1 MDPLTIMLVALAL
14 VVCSYMA
21 WNIGA
26 NDVANAM
33 GTSVGSR
40 ALTLKQA
47 VIIAAIF
54 EFSGAFFA
62 GDAVTDTVRKG
73 ILTVDFTDTSVVD
86 AAFSNDIALGFIAAM
101 MAAATWLTIATRFGL
116 PVSTTHSIIGGII
129 GVGLILEVKHNTS
142 LIDWEK
148 VGDVV
153 MSWIASPLMGGLVG
167 FFSYWII
174 KKTILETEE
183 PEKRSMWLAPILAF
197 PTFFV
202 LGLALQFKALKGLFS
217 RLDDSGY
224 IIKGEWLGVKENGSF
239 NPLTPYCDP
248 DATEIT
254 DVCLNAVYEGAWFP
268 LNSIFIAIGIG
279 SISSLILYLALRR
292 IDIQE
297 ESRGFRGV
305 ERIFVWLQIITAAYV
320 AFAHGANDRS
330 NAIGPMAAVWQVLSS
345 GPGTRLASE
354 ADVPLWLVLLGSA
367 GIAIGV
373 MTWGWRVMETIGKKI
388 TDITPTRGFAAEFG
402 AATTILL
409 FSMPFLAVP
418 VSTTHTLVG
427 AVVGVGLAGG
437 AKAVDFR
444 VFGKIAA
451 SWVASVPAAAFGS
464 VVLFVAATQGDSIES
479 NAINMIV
486 ILPIAFIAVGYAIWK
501 SSGEIHVEDALSDAG
516 GSKEGDLTP
525 FEVFHQHAQAV
536 EKTVNHMLDAI
547 NKACDGK
554 DPSND
559 IQATIESELDAD
571 NIKSALRE
579 LVNKDMRFG
588 IQVRSEDFLYML
600 TRQDRIAD
608 YAQNVAEQ
616 LAFRPL
622 FDDKEAKKNLKKM
635 AQAVAS
641 TVEKYEDTV
650 EALRDYT
657 ISGETKAARN
667 TIIQLIKE
675 VNIKEHEA
683 DIVEAMAAGY
693 VFSNGEE
700 APLAAMHMYRV
711 LQRLDDVSNS
721 CEKAANA
728 FLAHLDK

>member
-1 MDPLTIMLVALAL
+1 MDPLTLMLVVLAL
-14 VVCSYMA
+14 IVCAYMA

-26 NDVANAM
+26 NEVANAM

-73 ILTVDFTDTSVVD
+73 ILTVDFLDPMVD
-86 AAFSNDIALGFIAAM
+86 EVFSFDIALGFIAAM

-129 GVGLILEVKHNTS
+129 GIGLILEVKHNTS
-142 LIDWEK
+142 LINWDK
-148 VGDVV
+148 VQTVV
-153 MSWIASPLMGGLVG
+153 MSWVASPLLGATIA

-174 KKTILETEE
+174 KKSILESEK
-183 PEKRSMWLAPILAF
+183 PEDRSMWLAPILAF

-202 LGLALQFKALKGLFS
+202 LGIALQFKALKGFFS
-217 RLDDSGY
+217 RAESNGWIEDKGAWLPYNPKDSG
-224 IIKGEWLGVKENGSF
+224 IPGSW
-239 NPLTPYCDP
+239 NPLAET
-248 DATEIT
+248 
-254 DVCLNAVYEGAWFP
+254 AWLP
-268 LNSIFIAIGIG
+268 LNSILLATAIGAVA
-279 SISSLILYLALRR
+279 SLALYFVLRR
-292 IDIQE
+292 IDIKE
-297 ESRGFRGV
+297 EVRGFRGV

-345 GPGTRLASE
+345 EGGQLLEE

-373 MTWGWRVMETIGKKI
+373 MTWGWRVMDTIGKKI

-402 AATTILL
+402 AATTILI

-464 VVLFVAATQGDSIES
+464 VVLFVAATQGTDTDA
-479 NAINMIV
+479 NALNMIV
-486 ILPIAFIAVGYAIWK
+486 ILPIAFIAIGYAIWK

-516 GSKEGDLTP
+516 GSEEKDTTP

-536 EKTVNHMLDAI
+536 EKTVNHMLDAV

-554 DPSND
+554 DPSDD
-559 IQATIESELDAD
+559 IQATIDSELDAD
-571 NIKSALRE
+571 NIKSELRH

-588 IQVRSEDFLYML
+588 IQVRSEDFLHML

-608 YAQNVAEQ
+608 YAQNVAEK

-622 FDDKEAKKNLKKM
+622 FDNKQAKKNLKKM
-635 AQAVAS
+635 AKAVAA

-667 TIIQLIKE
+667 SILELIRE
-675 VNIKEHEA
+675 VNLMEHEA
-683 DIVEAMAAGY
+683 DLVEAMAAGY
-693 VFSNGEE
+693 VFSNGDDE
-700 APLAAMHMYRV
+700 PLAAMHMYRV
-711 LQRLDDVSNS
+711 LQRLDDVSNA